1 MDGQAPACPDCE
13 RLRAELESLKIQLE
27 ELRQKLNQNS
37 SNSSKPP
44 SSDPPWVRP
53 PTRSPS
59 GRKPGGQ
66 TGHPGHYRELLPPER
81 VHKVIRYLP
90 QVCPKC
96 HARLPEQPSPED
108 PEPSRHQVAELPA
121 VVAEITEHQG
131 HWRTCCCCGTLSGA
145 EIPKEIRTH
154 AVGPKL
160 ASALAFMTAQCQA
173 SKRDVLEI
181 ASHVFGVPL
190 SLGTIANLEQEM
202 SAALEQPHA
211 QALETVRAATV
222 KNVDETSWA
231 RGGKLCWLWL
241 AATFDAVAFKIHPQ
255 RGGQGLTSLL
265 GARRGILISDR
276 WNAYTNWR
284 LSQRQLCWAHLK
296 RDFQKIAECD
306 GASGKLG
313 RCGLGVVKRIFVA
326 WSRFK
331 AGQMDRSQL
340 REQLRPVRKT
350 LFRALTRGRD
360 QPHQKTRRF
369 SKRLLKVF
377 GALWRFAG
385 RHGVEPTNNHAE
397 RLLRR
402 GVLWR
407 KSSFGSHSDSG
418 CHFVERILTALG
430 TLRLQS
436 RPLLDFLSHAL
447 IAHRQHRPAPVLLP
461 GSSD

>member
-1 MDGQAPACPDCE
+1 MDTQTPACPECE
-13 RLRAELESLKIQLE
+13 RLRAEVELLKAQLE

-44 SSDPPWVRP
+44 SSDPPWIRP

-66 TGHPGHYRELLPPER
+66 PGHLGHHRQLLPPER
-81 VHKVIRYLP
+81 VHKVIQYLP
-90 QVCPKC
+90 HVCPKC
-96 HARLPEQPSPED
+96 HARLAEQPSPED
-108 PEPSRHQVAELPA
+108 PEPTRHQVAELPV

-131 HWRTCCCCGTLSGA
+131 HWRTCRDCGTLCGA
-145 EIPKEIRTH
+145 EIPEEIRAH
-154 AVGPKL
+154 AMGPKL

-173 SKRDVLEI
+173 I
-181 ASHVFGVPL
+181 A
-190 SLGTIANLEQEM
+190 LGTIANLEQEM

-211 QALETVRAATV
+211 QALEAVRAATV

-241 AATFDAVAFKIHPQ
+241 AATYGAVAFKIHPQ

-276 WNAYTNWR
+276 WSAYTNWR
-284 LSQRQLCWAHLK
+284 LRQRQLCWAHIK

-306 GASGKLG
+306 GAAGKLG
-313 RCGLGVVKRIFVA
+313 RCGLRAVKNVFAA
-326 WSRFK
+326 WDRFK

-360 QPHQKTRRF
+360 QPHKKTRRL
-369 SKRLLKVF
+369 SKRLLKLF

-385 RHGVEPTNNHAE
+385 RDGIEPTNNHAE

-407 KSSFGSHSDSG
+407 KSSFGSHSDRG
-418 CHFVERILTALG
+418 CRFVERILTAVG

-447 IAHRQHRPAPVLLP
+447 TAQRRHRPAPDLLP
-461 GSSD
+461 GLPG